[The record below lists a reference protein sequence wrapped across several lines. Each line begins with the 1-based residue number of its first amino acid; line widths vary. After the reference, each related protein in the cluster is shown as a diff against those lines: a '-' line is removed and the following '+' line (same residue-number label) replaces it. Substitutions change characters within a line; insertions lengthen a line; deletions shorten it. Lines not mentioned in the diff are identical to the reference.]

1 MLIIVWPKFCYE
13 QDKWE
18 KKGLHRKIALG
29 RYLAKKT
36 SADVQF
42 YMEGVVS
49 VSDNLLLTGNF
60 KLLAIRQTFYFTRFG
75 LQCQAKEFCNK
86 KDAGSVHI
94 LYWIKENLVPKIFK

>member
-1 MLIIVWPKFCYE
+1 MLIYSFAKIWLWTGQV
-13 QDKWE
+13 E
-18 KKGLHRKIALG
+18 KKNGLHRKIALG
-29 RYLAKKT
+29 RYLANKLKKT

-86 KDAGSVHI
+86 KDSGS
-94 LYWIKENLVPKIFK
+94 LSIFYIG